1 MMFKS
6 IFLLRG
12 SRACSNIERKS
23 FLLQILTKPILQ
35 ERRRVIKK
43 VPLVFAVINTFC
55 SHFLEVAK
63 IEDKVTSWLFC
74 KWSFPPCLELGL
86 EDHLLESNA

>member
-1 MMFKS
+1 MPAL
-6 IFLLRG
+6 IL
-12 SRACSNIERKS
+12 IERKS

-43 VPLVFAVINTFC
+43 VPLVFAIINTFC

-63 IEDKVTSWLFC
+63 IEDKVSSELQSLGYFANGFFLHSLEGHLF
-74 KWSFPPCLELGL
+74 E
-86 EDHLLESNA
+86 